1 MFASVIAKVV
11 TALCAIVGATA
22 FVGTLWLTVTGGS
35 TYLEFALAVV
45 FFTMFLIGS
54 YWWIGLWAGPSALR
68 VLGLPRATVKQMA

>member
-1 MFASVIAKVV
+1 
-11 TALCAIVGATA
+11 
-22 FVGTLWLTVTGGS
+22 LTVTGGS